1 MGETQVLGSGAL
13 IGSIISAA
21 FGIGWVQWGAE
32 KLTGTGSIVI
42 RVVGG
47 VIGLVVIIRCIR
59 LRLASRGE
67 SGPAQQSMFASRG
80 YRLVVAAEVIALIAG
95 GLLLTA
101 VHETEYQICWIS
113 LVVGVHFLG
122 FGKLF
127 VARYYYIG
135 GALILAA
142 LAGTIIGLA
151 GGGVTLVQAVTG
163 FMSALVLLV
172 APAVTLVQYQA
183 QHAQAQPAV

>member
-1 MGETQVLGSGAL
+1 MGETPRLGSGAL
-13 IGSIISAA
+13 TGAIISAA
-21 FGIGWVQWGAE
+21 FGIGWVQWAAGNVS
-32 KLTGTGSIVI
+32 GTGSIVI

-47 VIGLVVIIRCIR
+47 VIGLVIIIRCIR
-59 LRLASRGE
+59 LRLTSRAE

-80 YRLVVAAEVIALIAG
+80 YRLVVAAEAVALIGG
-95 GLLLTA
+95 GLALTA
-101 VHETEYQICWIS
+101 LHQTEYQICWVS

-127 VARYYYIG
+127 AARYYTIG

-151 GGGVTLVQAVTG
+151 GGGVALVQVVTG
-163 FMSALVLLV
+163 FISALVLLA

-183 QHAQAQPAV
+183 QQAQPQPA